1 MVLRPRETTGFCQG
15 WQARKGGDSPP
26 YEREK
31 DMRLSTVMTGI
42 ATLATTAFV
51 AGGALAQQALEI
63 VGQPVDGAMGFQPA
77 ATEGARDVQW
87 LDAMI
92 LYIITA
98 IVIFVTALLLYV
110 VVRYNARRN
119 PVPARFTHNSPL
131 EVAWT
136 VIPIVILVFIGAF
149 SLPVLF
155 KDQEIPVGEV
165 TIKATGYQWYWGY
178 EYVDEG
184 VAFDSYMIGSP
195 ATGGNNMLTPEVEAE
210 LTAAGYSKEQFLLA
224 TDTAV
229 VVPVGK
235 VVVVQVTGADVIHSW
250 KIPAFGVMQ
259 DAVPGRTAALW
270 FKAEREGI
278 YFGQC
283 SELCGQ
289 MHAYMP
295 ITVKVVSE
303 AAYAEWLAGAKNGE
317 YQLSQ
322 AATPAPAT
330 VEVASND

>member
-1 MVLRPRETTGFCQG
+1 MADLK
-15 WQARKGGDSPP
+15 KGGDRLPH
-26 YEREK
+26 EREK
-31 DMRLSTVMTGI
+31 DMRLSTAMTGI
-42 ATLATTAFV
+42 AAAFAASLA
-51 AGGALAQQALEI
+51 AGAALAQQALEI
-63 VGQPVDGAMGFQPA
+63 IGQPVNGAMGFQPA
-77 ATEGARDVQW
+77 GTPGARDLQW
-87 LDAMI
+87 LDGMI

-98 IVIFVTALLLYV
+98 IVIFVTGLLIYV
-110 VVRYNARRN
+110 MIRYNSKSN
-119 PVPARFTHNSPL
+119 PTPARFTHNSPL

-155 KDQEIPVGEV
+155 KDQEIPVGDV

-184 VAFDSYMIGSP
+184 VTFDSYMIGSP
-195 ATGGNNMLTPEVEAE
+195 SLGGTNMLTPEVEAQLE
-210 LTAAGYSKEQFLLA
+210 AAGYTREQFLLA

-235 VVVVQVTGADVIHSW
+235 KIVIQVTAADVIHSW

-259 DAVPGRTAALW
+259 DAVPGRIAALW
-270 FKAEREGI
+270 FQPEKEGI

-303 AAYAEWLAGAKNGE
+303 AAYAEWLEKAKAGDV
-317 YQLSQ
+317 QLSHVDT
-322 AATPAPAT
+322 AAP
-330 VEVASND
+330 VDVALND

>member
-1 MVLRPRETTGFCQG
+1 M
-15 WQARKGGDSPP
+15 K
-26 YEREK
+26 
-31 DMRLSTVMTGI
+31 MRISTVRNVITAAGI
-42 ATLATTAFV
+42 ASLM
-51 AGGALAQQALEI
+51 AGTALAQQALEI
-63 VGQPVDGAMGFQPA
+63 VGQPIDGKMGFQPA
-77 ATEGARDVQW
+77 ATEVARDQQW
-87 LDAMI
+87 LDGML

-98 IVIFVTALLLYV
+98 IVIFVTALLIYV
-110 VVRYNARRN
+110 MIRYNSKSN
-119 PVPARFTHNSPL
+119 PKPATFTHNSPL

-136 VIPIVILVFIGAF
+136 LIPIVILVFIGAF

-155 KDQEIPVGEV
+155 KDQEIPVGDV

-178 EYVDEG
+178 EYVDDD

-195 ATGGNNMLTPEVEAE
+195 ATGGNNMLTPEVEAQLVE
-210 LTAAGYSKEQFLLA
+210 AGYTKGQFLLA
-224 TDTAV
+224 TDTAM

-235 VVVVQVTGADVIHSW
+235 TIVVRVTGADVIHSW

-270 FKAEREGI
+270 FKADKEGI

-303 AAYAEWLAGAKNGE
+303 AAYAQWLAKAKTGE
-317 YQLSQ
+317 YQLSHV
-322 AATPAPAT
+322 ATDGT
-330 VEVASND
+330 VKVASND